1 MKHMIL
7 HWAAV
12 ALIGACTTALP
23 ARERSAPCLTA
34 VPATPPDSVPR
45 WVYDERNA
53 VNGTWVTGTYTRDV
67 LVVLFLPGTS
77 QKARAEAICAVQGE
91 VIGGR
96 RFSETDG
103 YYHVRI
109 PADPTQE
116 RMRRAMELL
125 NRLPQVIDAGPEF
138 VDNAVRPA

>member
-1 MKHMIL
+1 MIL
-7 HWAAV
+7 HLAAV
-12 ALIGACTTALP
+12 ALIGACTTGVP

-34 VPATPPDSVPR
+34 VPVTPPDSVPR
-45 WVYDERNA
+45 WVYAHRNA

-77 QKARAEAICAVQGE
+77 QQARAEAICAVQGE

-103 YYHVRI
+103 YYYIRI
-109 PADPTQE
+109 PPDPTQE
-116 RMRRAMELL
+116 RMRRGMEIL
-125 NRLPQVIDAGPEF
+125 NALPQVSDAGPEF
-138 VDNAVRPA
+138 VDNGIGPA